1 MPLLPGV
8 DVGAV
13 RAGAGGAAARDDAFL
28 PALAVR
34 RRQAVRLLDRRQ
46 LPRGVR
52 HPRVQRH
59 PLQPRVAAQRAHVRH
74 AKGDACGRAHPQGAA
89 ERALHGQHRRQAR
102 LGPRARLRADDVDD
116 AAAGDARRLRGR
128 HRRDQHGAPLHRARL
143 QVRARRHHH
152 RLAWQGGALPC
163 ANGPRSSLECGPARA
178 GGNKAE
184 LPSCEAAGMSPPPL
198 SCRLAARQVDE
209 VGFDKANPERV
220 LVRIDKKYFRPTE
233 VELLIG
239 DPTKAKAKL
248 GWVPTTKMED
258 LCEEMVRADIALVE
272 KGDMTS

>member
-1 MPLLPGV
+1 
-8 DVGAV
+8 
-13 RAGAGGAAARDDAFL
+13 
-28 PALAVR
+28 
-34 RRQAVRLLDRRQ
+34 
-46 LPRGVR
+46 
-52 HPRVQRH
+52 
-59 PLQPRVAAQRAHVRH
+59 
-74 AKGDACGRAHPQGAA
+74 
-89 ERALHGQHRRQAR
+89 
-102 LGPRARLRADDVDD
+102 
-116 AAAGDARRLRGR
+116 
-128 HRRDQHGAPLHRARL
+128 
-143 QVRARRHHH
+143 
-152 RLAWQGGALPC
+152 
-163 ANGPRSSLECGPARA
+163 
-178 GGNKAE
+178 
-184 LPSCEAAGMSPPPL
+184 MSPPPL